1 VTVVVSWLVGVVAVV
16 GMFLLLIGP
25 HEGGHFLFAKLFKVN
40 VYEYSLGMGTKL
52 WSTTRNGTLYA
63 LRLLPIGGYVRLAGM
78 EPGDYDAPNG
88 FHSKAAWK
96 RLLVLLAGPG
106 VNFLVAAVA
115 MTVIA
120 LTQVNTDP
128 GKVINVL
135 QPTGSA
141 PSPAWSAGI
150 RPGDHI
156 VSIDGHPVTST
167 QQIRDEVDRTG
178 GQPLTLV
185 VSHPGG
191 AARTITLTPA
201 YNPDQK
207 RNIIGIGTGIFT
219 PAQAVM
225 TGVTFPVY
233 AAIGIVMGIYAL
245 ASGQVPGG
253 FFGPQGATGAIGI
266 GYLTVEAA
274 QAGWVNWLN
283 IVALLSVALGLA
295 NLLPLPALDG
305 GRIVVVLLEKLRG
318 RPFNREKEMQLQ
330 RFGLAALLAL
340 VAFIAYFDIQRIINH
355 QFPGFGQ

>member
-1 VTVVVSWLVGVVAVV
+1 MTQIASWLVGVAAVV

-25 HEGGHFLFAKLFKVN
+25 HEGGHFALAKLFRVN
-40 VYEYSLGMGTKL
+40 VYEFSLGMGTRL
-52 WSTTRNGTLYA
+52 WSATRGGTLYA

-78 EPGDYDAPNG
+78 EPGDYEAPDG

-115 MTVIA
+115 ATAIA

-135 QPTGSA
+135 KPTGSA
-141 PSPAWSAGI
+141 SSPAWSAGI

-156 VSIDGHPVTST
+156 DSIDGRVVTST
-167 QQIRDEVDRTG
+167 QQIRDEVTRNG

-185 VSHPGG
+185 VRHPGG
-191 AARTITLTPA
+191 NARTITLTPA
-201 YNPDQK
+201 YNPDQG
-207 RNIIGIGTGIFT
+207 RDIIGIGTGIFT
-219 PAQAVM
+219 PGQAVLA
-225 TGVTFPVY
+225 GVTFPFY
-233 AAIGIVMGIYAL
+233 AAVGIVMGIYAL

-283 IVALLSVALGLA
+283 IVALLSVALGMA

-305 GRIVVVLLEKLRG
+305 GRIVVVLLEKVRG

-340 VAFIAYFDIQRIINH
+340 VAFIAYFDIQRILNH